1 MMDQTIFTGASWL
14 CLPESLDEGALKNHW
29 QGGPKKA
36 EITSP
41 LEGLPL
47 FRRNFSVCGTPAAA
61 SITFTALGVVEIW
74 CNGHRVGNDALK
86 PGFTDFNRRVLSF
99 TYDLAPYL
107 TAGENCI
114 LAAVS
119 GGWWSG
125 RISFG
130 SFGKHPPAFI
140 AALSYTDDS
149 GAHTLVTDETWEA
162 QIGGPVLFA
171 DIWDGE
177 IYDARRP
184 SFAALSTAGFSAG
197 EWKRPVKF
205 DQFRGE
211 ITPHIGP
218 TIGVRDGLTRT
229 SVCCTLYT
237 DIKDDGTDFGA
248 IVPLS
253 VGTSLPGRLLPGQ
266 TLILDFGQNLVGR
279 VRIRARGTEG
289 TALQIRYAEM
299 CNDSGEKARGCD
311 GPKSSIYTANY
322 RSAHS
327 CVKYTF
333 GGEAPM
339 DYTSDF
345 SFFGFRY
352 AELTAD
358 APIDLTEVTA
368 EVIGSQVRETGWLQ
382 TSDPE
387 VNALISNILW
397 GQRSNYLSVPTDCPQ
412 RDERL
417 GWTGDTQIFC
427 RTAAYNGDVYG
438 FLRKWMQDMRDSQS
452 EAGAYPDVAPR
463 VCAVGDGAAA
473 WGDAGIIVPYT
484 MYTMYGDMTIIE
496 ENFASMEKYMDFL
509 ASRGLEGP
517 IPRYGDWLA
526 YEPTD
531 KAYISMVYYAYD
543 ARLMAEMADL
553 LGRTDRAA
561 YYRDLHGRIVEHFR
575 ARYMPEGELTET
587 SQCAYLL
594 ALAHD
599 LLPEDKRDAARRTLV
614 QKIRDNGYRLSTGFV
629 GTGCLCQTLA
639 ALGEHGLVYSLLLQ
653 TENPS
658 WLYSVRQGATT
669 VWERWN
675 SYTLADGFGNV
686 GMNSFNHYAY
696 GCIGEWMYRWMAGI
710 DTAEPGFT
718 HILLQ
723 PCPDLRTAGE
733 IPAGQKPITHVKAAF
748 DAPTGRIETAWD
760 TEDAAYTYR
769 FVAEIPVPA
778 TLRLPLAGKSGYVC
792 NGISHTAEPAEDG
805 CVRIELG
812 DGKYEFIV

>member
-1 MMDQTIFTGASWL
+1 MIQSVLAGASWI
-14 CLPESLDEGALKNHW
+14 CLPESLDKGALKNHW

-41 LEGLPL
+41 LKGLPL
-47 FRRNFSVCGTPAAA
+47 FRRSFSVCGALDTA
-61 SITFTALGVVEIW
+61 SVTFTALGVVELW
-74 CNGHRVGNDALK
+74 CNGRRVGSDALK
-86 PGFTDFNRRVLSF
+86 PGFTDFNRRALSF

-107 TAGENCI
+107 TDGENCI

-130 SFGKHPPAFI
+130 SFGMNPPAFI
-140 AALSYTDDS
+140 AALSYTDAC

-162 QIGGPVLFA
+162 QVGGPVLFG

-184 SFAALSTAGFSAG
+184 SFAELSTVGFSG
-197 EWKRPVKF
+197 GKWKHPTKF

-229 SVCCTLYT
+229 PVCCTLYA
-237 DIKDDGTDFGA
+237 DIRNDGSDFGA

-253 VGTSLPGRLLPGQ
+253 VGASLPGRLLPGQ

-279 VRIRARGTEG
+279 VRLRARGAESTL
-289 TALQIRYAEM
+289 LQIRYAEM

-311 GPKSSIYTANY
+311 GPKDSIYTANY

-387 VNALISNILW
+387 VNTLISNILW

-561 YYRDLHGRIVEHFR
+561 HYRDLHGRIVDHFR

-614 QKIRDNGYRLSTGFV
+614 QKIRDNSYRLSTGFV

-675 SYTLADGFGNV
+675 SYTLADGFGDV

-718 HILLQ
+718 RILLH
-723 PCPDLRTAGE
+723 PCPDLRTEEE
-733 IPAGQKPITHVKAAF
+733 IPAGQRPITHVRAAF

-760 TEDAAYTYR
+760 TEDAAHTYR
-769 FVAEIPVPA
+769 FIAEIPVPA
-778 TLRLPLAGKSGYVC
+778 TLRLPLAGKDGYVC
-792 NGISHTAEPAEDG
+792 NGIPHTASADADG

-812 DGKYEFIV
+812 AGKYEFIV